1 MHIKWTISTFNFL
14 QLSDSSHLSA
24 VFKIAC
30 ADLMADL
37 VTSLV
42 AQLVKNPPAKLG
54 WEGDSG
60 LGTRIH
66 PWRIHVD
73 VWQNQHSIVK
83 QNKLKKKKESA
94 YNAGNQGLIP
104 GSGRSPG
111 EGNRN
116 LLQFSCL
123 EDPMDRG
130 AWWVTGH
137 GVTKS
142 RTRLS
147 N

>member
-54 WEGDSG
+54 WEGGSG
-60 LGTRIH
+60 LGTHIH

-83 QNKLKKKKESA
+83 QNNLKKKKKRIRL
-94 YNAGNQGLIP
+94 QCRRP
-104 GSGRSPG
+104 G
-111 EGNRN
+111 
-116 LLQFSCL
+116 F
-123 EDPMDRG
+123 DP
-130 AWWVTGH
+130 WVRKTP
-137 GVTKS
+137 
-142 RTRLS
+142 
-147 N
+147 

>member
-30 ADLMADL
+30 VDLMADL

-54 WEGDSG
+54 WEGGSG

-83 QNKLKKKKESA
+83 QNKLKKKKKKRIRL
-94 YNAGNQGLIP
+94 QCRRP
-104 GSGRSPG
+104 G
-111 EGNRN
+111 
-116 LLQFSCL
+116 F
-123 EDPMDRG
+123 DP
-130 AWWVTGH
+130 WVRKTP
-137 GVTKS
+137 
-142 RTRLS
+142 
-147 N
+147 